1 MRDFCTDGYLNPL
14 VNQVYED
21 QTTQLMSDTDSSF
34 DDMVL
39 ECLGVPIGTTSLSNY
54 QSAQMANDDGS
65 ATVNG
70 PLYGLVSPSIVEWKV
85 GGQPVNRYCEA
96 ERTGKLPNVAPG
108 GPPTTFSMSW
118 EWRGSI
124 IYLTPMQQT
133 VDLQVRGE
141 FSPPELVKDTD
152 ILVVHP
158 RIATATAYGTA
169 ALIGQERN
177 NAPYTTGYFARADQ
191 VLENIA
197 NMLVKSEQGVT
208 TRIGRLHSNFY
219 QSNGWLG
226 Q

>member
-1 MRDFCTDGYLNPL
+1 MGDFCTDAYLTPL
-14 VNQVYED
+14 IGQVYED
-21 QTTQLMSDTDSSF
+21 QTTQLMSDTGSSF
-34 DDMVL
+34 DDIVI

-54 QSAQMANDDGS
+54 QSSQMTNDDGS
-65 ATVNG
+65 ATLNG

-85 GGQPVNRYCEA
+85 GGQPNNRYVEA
-96 ERTGKLPNVAPG
+96 ERTGKLPNVSPA
-108 GPPTTFSMSW
+108 GPPTPFQMWW

-133 VDLQVRGE
+133 VDIQVRGE

-219 QSNGWLG
+219 QNGWLG
-226 Q
+226 QG